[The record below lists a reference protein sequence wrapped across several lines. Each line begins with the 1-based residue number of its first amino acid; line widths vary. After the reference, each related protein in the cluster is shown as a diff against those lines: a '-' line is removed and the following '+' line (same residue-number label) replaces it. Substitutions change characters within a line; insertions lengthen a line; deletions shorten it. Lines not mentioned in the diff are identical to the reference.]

1 MRQVGRCAAGV
12 LDSVRCA
19 YATRSSADYRKCGG
33 DFIAHYGDA
42 NRFTLT
48 IGDASSKEAHGVELA
63 RILRCSFETAAAVS
77 SPAEIL
83 RAMSGAFMREAEL
96 TAPSPTFAAV
106 LVATF
111 EFARGVL
118 TYAAAGVE
126 GGLVFLGTSAHDHL
140 GSTGPLLG
148 IEEQPEYDERAIGFF
163 PDDVLVA
170 YTDGVTEAV
179 SAVDARP
186 FGSLGLVRAMRAL
199 RPMGM
204 PTIDAMW
211 NKVDQY
217 TGGTYHDDATLAI
230 VTAVEAHSNVVPLPR
245 PPWLQI
251 PDSATLVGRSNS
263 ARARGASRAT

>member
-1 MRQVGRCAAGV
+1 MRQVARRATEV

-19 YATRSSADYRKCGG
+19 YATRCSGDYWKCGG
-33 DFIAHYGDA
+33 DFIAHYHDA

-48 IGDASSKEAHGVELA
+48 IGDASPKEARGVELA
-63 RILRCSFETAAAVS
+63 RILRCSFETAAPVS

-83 RAMSGAFMREAEL
+83 RAMSGAFMREAGL

-179 SAVDARP
+179 SGVDARP
-186 FGSLGLVRAMRAL
+186 FGSLGLVRSMRQL
-199 RPMGM
+199 QPMGV

-217 TGGTYHDDATLAI
+217 TRGIYHDDATLAI
-230 VTAVEAHSNVVPLPR
+230 VTAVKARSNVTPRRR
-245 PPWLQI
+245 PPWLQN
-251 PDSATLVGRSNS
+251 DDNTAANMESTKG
-263 ARARGASRAT
+263 

>member
-1 MRQVGRCAAGV
+1 VP
-12 LDSVRCA
+12 
-19 YATRSSADYRKCGG
+19 
-33 DFIAHYGDA
+33 
-42 NRFTLT
+42 
-48 IGDASSKEAHGVELA
+48 
-63 RILRCSFETAAAVS
+63 VS
-77 SPAEIL
+77 GPAEIL
-83 RAMSGAFMREAEL
+83 RAMSGAFMREGGL

-126 GGLVFLGTSAHDHL
+126 GGLVFRGTSAHDHL

-148 IEEQPEYDERAIGFF
+148 IEGRPEYEERAIGFL

-186 FGSLGLVRAMRAL
+186 FGSLGLVRAMRQL
-199 RPMGM
+199 RPVGV

-211 NKVDQY
+211 NKVDRY

-230 VTAVEAHSNVVPLPR
+230 VTAVKARSNVCLLRR

-251 PDSATLVGRSNS
+251 ASTGVTA
-263 ARARGASRAT
+263 GAAGSP

>member
-1 MRQVGRCAAGV
+1 MRQTGHRVTSEV
-12 LDSVRCA
+12 LDSVRCS
-19 YATRSSADYRKCGG
+19 YATRSSDDRRKCGG
-33 DFIAHYGDA
+33 DFIAQYYDA

-63 RILRCSFETAAAVS
+63 RILRCSFETAAPVS
-77 SPAEIL
+77 TPGEIL
-83 RAMSGAFMREAEL
+83 RAMSRAFMREAGL

-106 LVATF
+106 LVATV

-126 GGLVFLGTSAHDHL
+126 GGLVFLGSSAHDHL

-148 IEEQPEYDERAIGFF
+148 IEEQPEYEERAVGFF

-170 YTDGVTEAV
+170 YTDGVTEAA

-186 FGSLGLVRAMRAL
+186 FGSLGLVRAMRQL
-199 RPMGM
+199 QPLGV

-217 TGGTYHDDATLAI
+217 TGSTYHDDATLAI
-230 VTAVEAHSNVVPLPR
+230 VTAVKAHSNVIPLR
-245 PPWLQI
+245 RAPWLQI
-251 PDSATLVGRSNS
+251 ASTGVTA
-263 ARARGASRAT
+263 GAAGSP